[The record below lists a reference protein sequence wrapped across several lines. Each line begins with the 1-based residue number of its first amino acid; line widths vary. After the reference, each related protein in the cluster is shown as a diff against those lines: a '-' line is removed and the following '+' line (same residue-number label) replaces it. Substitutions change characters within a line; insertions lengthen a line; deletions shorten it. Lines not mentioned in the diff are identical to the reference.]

1 MLLCIVS
8 LFVYAE
14 DAEEWIPDANLQQT
28 VSEALELTA
37 DEPLTKE
44 KMLQLTKLHAWKKGV
59 VNIQGLEFAVNLTEL
74 ELAGNPIK
82 NISPLQGLIPN

>member
-1 MLLCIVS
+1 MIKRKIYRKSLWIQLLLLCIVS

-44 KMLQLTKLHAWKKGV
+44 KMLQLTKLHA
-59 VNIQGLEFAVNLTEL
+59 
-74 ELAGNPIK
+74 
-82 NISPLQGLIPN
+82 